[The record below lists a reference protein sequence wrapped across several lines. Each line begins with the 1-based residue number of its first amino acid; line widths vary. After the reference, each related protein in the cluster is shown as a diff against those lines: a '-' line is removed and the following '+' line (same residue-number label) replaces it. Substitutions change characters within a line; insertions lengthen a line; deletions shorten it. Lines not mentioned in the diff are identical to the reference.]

1 MSIISM
7 TELNY
12 SVKIIINKKLNTF
25 MRLNDKTLQS
35 NYLRRIKQ
43 LINEYELI
51 KQKKHTRFVFVEEFY
66 RHHKITKQ
74 NFIKYYNRFK
84 LGNMNENELLPQKR
98 GRKFGTLKTIPFI
111 REKILEL
118 RNQGFGRYEIFD
130 FILPKYGKY
139 TPSPSTI
146 YNILKSKGLSKLD
159 PRMIQTSKRKIIK
172 NSAGELGHMDCH
184 RLAKGIIESN
194 NDNLFLLT
202 LTDDYTRLA
211 FSIVIENLTSITV
224 ALNTQKLLAVFN
236 KCYDINFY
244 SIMTDNGS
252 EFGSKATKQETKD
265 KHPFESILKDLNI
278 KHIYTRPYKPQTN
291 GKVERYWRSI
301 EDELLRDQ
309 IYKDKDNLLEE
320 IFEYCIYYNHVRR
333 HQGINNITP
342 YTKLIT
348 PKINGDSVTE

>member
-1 MSIISM
+1 
-7 TELNY
+7 
-12 SVKIIINKKLNTF
+12 
-25 MRLNDKTLQS
+25 MRLNDKTLQR
-35 NYLRRIKQ
+35 NYIRQVKQ

-51 KQKKHTRFVFVEEFY
+51 KQKKHNKFVYVSEFY
-66 RHHKITKQ
+66 RHHKITRQ
-74 NFIKYYNRFK
+74 SFIKYYNRFK
-84 LGNMNENELLPQKR
+84 FGNMDNDETTLLPQKR
-98 GRKFGTLKTIPFI
+98 GRKFGALKTVPFI
-111 REKILEL
+111 REKIIEL

-139 TPSPSTI
+139 TPSPTTI
-146 YNILKSKGLSKLD
+146 YNILKAKGLSKLD
-159 PRMIQTSKRKIIK
+159 PSMIQTSKRKIIK
-172 NSAGELGHMDCH
+172 TAAGQLGHIDCH

-211 FSIVIENLTSITV
+211 FSIVINNLTSITV
-224 ALNTQKLLAVFN
+224 ALNTQKLLSVFN
-236 KCYDINFY
+236 KCYDINFL

-265 KHPFESILKDLNI
+265 KHPFEALLIEHNI
-278 KHIYTRPYKPQTN
+278 KHIYTRPYRPQTN

-301 EDELLRDQ
+301 EDELLREQ
-309 IYKDKDNLLEE
+309 VYKTKDNLLEE

-342 YTKLIT
+342 YLKLIT
-348 PKINGDSVTE
+348 PKSNDDSGNE